1 MKKYLSLLIVLTISI
16 FVGAGIARAAAARDV
31 LSFPTDKGA
40 YVSHTNSDDANKTRV
55 TDVTV
60 FGIPQ
65 ETAEITGTDHWV
77 VKLKKNKANT
87 SDITVQEIIEVNH
100 ANSIEITNFKLT
112 DTGAE
117 FDVTYK
123 NAAVTKDEKFEMFT
137 LKITQGPSSVFSA
150 TDYSDCGG
158 SIGPVYTSNSTDNKG
173 GSVPA
178 YDTGFSIPV
187 AIIGVG
193 SLAGLAI
200 VASTSK
206 KTKMHRI

>member
-112 DTGAE
+112 E
-117 FDVTYK
+117 
-123 NAAVTKDEKFEMFT
+123 
-137 LKITQGPSSVFSA
+137 TQGPSSVFSA